1 MKTRTDEYFFSK
13 QEIEILKEISKEN
26 YTVSQIR
33 QYLRIKP
40 SLISQYLTRLQEK
53 RIIFIKQRSFAEN
66 SADNSRKSFLFQ
78 ETPHALLIK
87 DLLKKYAHIKWE
99 DLLSGR
105 GIDVLFQISTGCP
118 TIRESMSRATFWRYS
133 RNLMSLGIVIG
144 YGDNLKI
151 NERFDLL
158 RSFLEEY
165 QIHVIKTIIN
175 SLSAKAV
182 ILWQKDFECLV
193 RVPNTLQIAQKGFAK
208 TATSS
213 MQDYGIQLISDSD
226 VYSFS
231 KRKTGIRLEDV
242 ILHTLLIESGN
253 VRNTTYA
260 LILLKKEF
268 NQVNK
273 SYLLKLAMWY
283 DIGLQINAMLEFL
296 RTRGNRTGAGLPTW
310 QEFVQKAIEYKVDV
324 D

>member
-1 MKTRTDEYFFSK
+1 MKTRADEYFFSR

-26 YTVSQIR
+26 CTVSQIR
-33 QYLRIKP
+33 KNLRIKP
-40 SLISQYLTRLQEK
+40 SLLSQYLTKLQEK
-53 RIIFIKQRSFAEN
+53 RIIFIKQRNLAET
-66 SADNSRKSFLFQ
+66 SDDNSRKSFFFQ
-78 ETPHALLIK
+78 ETPHAFLIK

-118 TIRESMSRATFWRYS
+118 TIRESMSRVTFWRYS
-133 RNLMSLGIVIG
+133 MNLMSLGIVIG

-165 QIHVIKTIIN
+165 QIHVIRTIID

-182 ILWQKDFECLV
+182 ILWRKDFECLI
-193 RVPNTLQIAQKGFAK
+193 RVPNTLKIAQKGFTK

-253 VRNTTYA
+253 VRNTIYA
-260 LILLKKEF
+260 LLLLKKEF

-273 SYLLKLAMWY
+273 SYLLKLAIWY
-283 DIGLQINAMLEFL
+283 DVGLQINAMLEFL
-296 RTRGNRTGAGLPTW
+296 RTRGNHTGAGLPTW
-310 QEFVQKAIEYKVDV
+310 QEFVQKAMEYTVDV